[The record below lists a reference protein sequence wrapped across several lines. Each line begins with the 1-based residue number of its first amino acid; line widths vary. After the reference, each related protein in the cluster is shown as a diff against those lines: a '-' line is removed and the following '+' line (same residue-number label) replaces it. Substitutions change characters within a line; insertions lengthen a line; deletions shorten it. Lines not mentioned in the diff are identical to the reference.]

1 MFHRLTSSREV
12 LLSGAIAVLLAL
24 VATRFPSFVAPS
36 NLADVFND
44 TSPLIL
50 LAIGQMIVILTK
62 CIDLSVAA
70 NLALT
75 GMVTAMINVAYP
87 GVPVAVILL
96 VAISLG
102 TLMGMLNG
110 LLVWKLTI
118 PPIVVTLGTMTIFR
132 GIIFLI
138 SDGK

>member
-1 MFHRLTSSREV
+1 MKRVLASRE
-12 LLSGAIAVLLAL
+12 LLLLAAIGL
-24 VATRFPSFVAPS
+24 LLLLIATRFPGFVAPS

-75 GMVTAMINVAYP
+75 GMVVVHDQPRRTRPADHHRSWRSPSAWAPHWACSTASLYGNW
-87 GVPVAVILL
+87 
-96 VAISLG
+96 ISRLS
-102 TLMGMLNG
+102 
-110 LLVWKLTI
+110 W
-118 PPIVVTLGTMTIFR
+118 
-132 GIIFLI
+132 
-138 SDGK
+138 